1 MFNFFK
7 KSKPAARPFD
17 YSRIGTDMHA
27 HLLPGIDDG
36 AKDIEDSVQ
45 LIKGLKELGY
55 KKLVA
60 TPHVMWDMYRNT
72 PAIIQERLALV
83 QKALREENIDIE
95 LHAAAEY
102 FLDENVEDNLARKIP
117 LLTISGNKVLTEFSM
132 AFPSLNI
139 RSILFEMQ
147 VQGYQPIIAHPERYV
162 YLKHEKTFYDELKDS
177 GCLFQLNL
185 LSISGYY
192 GKTVQ
197 ELAEYLLKQGYY
209 DLVGTDMHHMG
220 HLQRLQHLQSH
231 PLLDELLEKGK
242 ILNNVL

>member
-36 AKDIEDSVQ
+36 AKDMEDSIQ

-72 PAIIQERLALV
+72 PAIIQERLAMV
-83 QKALREENIDIE
+83 QKALREENIEIE

-117 LLTISGNKVLTEFSM
+117 LLTVSGNKVLTEFSM

-209 DLVGTDMHHMG
+209 DLVGTDMHHIG
-220 HLQRLQHLQSH
+220 HLQRLQHLQRH

-242 ILNNVL
+242 ILNNEL